1 MTSPALSQPGPDH
14 ERLGLLVGRWKTDGF
29 VRPGDWG
36 PSARI
41 VAVDTYE
48 WLDGGFFLFH
58 RFDAVVGP
66 DEVKG
71 IEIIG
76 YDPESRNYRGVSF
89 DNQGAAGTF
98 HASLAGRVWKSW
110 GPSQRFAGTFS
121 ADGCTLSGAWE
132 RSSDGTNWLPW
143 MDVSLKR
150 DHETRPELVRRRAAS
165 DRGTPAAALGA
176 TALGATALGTLAIGA
191 TAIGALAIGALAIGR
206 LAVGSLALKQG
217 RIGALTVGEIDVSRL
232 RVGRVVTDGE
242 R

>member
-1 MTSPALSQPGPDH
+1 MTSPAPSQPGPEH
-14 ERLGLLVGRWKTDGF
+14 ERLGLLIGRWNTEGF

-58 RFDAVVGP
+58 RFDAVVGQE
-66 DEVKG
+66 EVKG

-76 YDPESRNYRGVSF
+76 YDPESKNYRGVSF
-89 DNQGAAGTF
+89 DNHGAADTF

-110 GPSQRFAGTFS
+110 GPSQRFSGTLS
-121 ADGCTLSGAWE
+121 ADGGTLSGAWE
-132 RSSDGTNWLPW
+132 RSGDGTNWLPW
-143 MDVSLKR
+143 MDVKLR
-150 DHETRPELVRRRAAS
+150 RNPEAQPALARRRTAS
-165 DRGTPAAALGA
+165 DRGPVAHASSATALGAAALGA
-176 TALGATALGTLAIGA
+176 LAVGAT
-191 TAIGALAIGALAIGR
+191 AIGALAIGR

-217 RIGALTVGEIDVSRL
+217 RIGSLAIDEVDVGRL
-232 RVGRVVTDGE
+232 RVGRVVTDGD

>member
-1 MTSPALSQPGPDH
+1 MTTPAPSQPGPEH
-14 ERLGLLVGRWKTDGF
+14 EQLGLLVGRWKTEGF

-41 VAVDTYE
+41 VAVDSYE

-58 RFDAVVGP
+58 RFDAVVGQE
-66 DEVKG
+66 EVKG

-76 YDPESRNYRGVSF
+76 YDPESKNYRGVSF
-89 DNQGAAGTF
+89 DNHGGADTF

-110 GPSQRFAGTFS
+110 GPSQRFTGTFS

-132 RSSDGTNWLPW
+132 RSSDGTDWLPW
-143 MDVSLKR
+143 MDVTLRR
-150 DHETRPELVRRRAAS
+150 DHDARPALVRRRTAFERSAAAQATS
-165 DRGTPAAALGA
+165 ATALGAAALGA
-176 TALGATALGTLAIGA
+176 LAIGA
-191 TAIGALAIGALAIGR
+191 TAIGALAIGR

-217 RIGALTVGEIDVSRL
+217 RIGALTVDEIDVSRL